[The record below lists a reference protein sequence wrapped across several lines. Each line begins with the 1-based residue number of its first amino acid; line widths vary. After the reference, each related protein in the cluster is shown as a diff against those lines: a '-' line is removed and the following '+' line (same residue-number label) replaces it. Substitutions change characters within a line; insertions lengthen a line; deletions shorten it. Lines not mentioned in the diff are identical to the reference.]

1 MTIQATGDYAAADAL
16 LKKMVVV
23 RPEVQHVLDRLG
35 DVPVDIA
42 PKPITAMEL
51 IRSAE
56 LATK

>member
-1 MTIQATGDYAAADAL
+1 
-16 LKKMVVV
+16 MVTV
-23 RPEVQHVLDRLG
+23 RPEVQHVLDKLG

-42 PKPITAMEL
+42 PRPVTALEL

>member
-23 RPEVQHVLDRLG
+23 RPEVQHVLDKLG

-42 PKPITAMEL
+42 PSPSPRWSW
-51 IRSAE
+51 IRSTE
-56 LATK
+56 LAAK